1 MKVHCA
7 THGTFTY
14 CPSGTAGRCRL
25 VGENLRK
32 AEAIGE
38 EGTHGFSVAEKQ
50 AFLSSYL
57 YTQERRGC
65 SRVKYGKIMVVKE
78 ETGALRQALGLLY
91 F

>member
-32 AEAIGE
+32 AEAIEE
-38 EGTHGFSVAEKQ
+38 EGTHGFSVAEK
-50 AFLSSYL
+50 
-57 YTQERRGC
+57 
-65 SRVKYGKIMVVKE
+65 
-78 ETGALRQALGLLY
+78 
-91 F
+91 